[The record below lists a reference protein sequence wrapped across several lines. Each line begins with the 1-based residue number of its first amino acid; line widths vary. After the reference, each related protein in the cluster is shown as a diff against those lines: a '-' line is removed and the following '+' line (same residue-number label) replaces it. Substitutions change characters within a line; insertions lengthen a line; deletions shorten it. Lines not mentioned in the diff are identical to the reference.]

1 MTQGH
6 LTTSL
11 ASRLNLV
18 QVDGTTIVKD
28 IVLACAIINFFLI
41 YLHVQINV

>member
-18 QVDGTTIVKD
+18 QVEGTTIVKD
-28 IVLACAIINFFLI
+28 IVLACAIIRKLFS
-41 YLHVQINV
+41 YLLACPN